1 MFQIRNMTPEDFAF
15 AVQITDQMS
24 WGLTEEDFE
33 FMIELEPEGSFVL
46 LDGSGK
52 IGIATTVS
60 FGKIGW
66 FGNLI
71 VSEKRR
77 KQGAGSSLV
86 KHAIKYLRSK
96 NVETVGLYA
105 YTERIP
111 FYEKLGFQ
119 FDSEFT
125 VLKGTAFSSQVKPNL
140 KRVEKQ
146 DVSKI
151 IDYDSSCF
159 GASRGKPLE
168 PILSDPD
175 NLCYMHVED
184 GQISGYAV
192 AKVYRGV
199 AELGPLMCQQGRGDV
214 AINLLRTILRK
225 LKGREVSMCVAEK
238 ENSIVNMLKESEFSE
253 SFRVARMFLGR
264 PVGGNYIYVAE
275 SLERG

>member
-1 MFQIRNMTPEDFAF
+1 MFQVRNMTLEGFPF
-15 AVQITDQMS
+15 AVQITDQMG
-24 WGLTEEDFE
+24 WGLAKEDFE
-33 FMIELEPEGSFVL
+33 FMIELEPQGAFIL
-46 LDGSGK
+46 LDGSEK

-66 FGNLI
+66 FGNLV

-77 KQGAGSSLV
+77 KEGAGSLLV

-105 YTERIP
+105 YMERIP
-111 FYEKLGFQ
+111 FYERLGFQ

-125 VLKGTAFSSQVKPNL
+125 VLKGTALSSQVKPNL

-159 GASRGKPLE
+159 GASRRKLLE

-199 AELGPLMCQQGRGDV
+199 AELGPSMCQKGRGDV

-253 SFRVARMFLGR
+253 SFHVARMFLGR
-264 PVGGNYIYVAE
+264 PVGGNCIYVAE

>member
-1 MFQIRNMTPEDFAF
+1 MTPEDFAF
-15 AVQITDQMS
+15 AVQITDQIG
-24 WGLTEEDFE
+24 WGLAKEDFK
-33 FMIELEPEGSFVL
+33 FMIELEPKGSFIL
-46 LDGSGK
+46 LDDSEK

-60 FGKIGW
+60 FGKLGW

-77 KQGAGSSLV
+77 KEGAGSLLV
-86 KHAIKYLRSK
+86 KHAIKYLTSK
-96 NVETVGLYA
+96 KVETIGLYA
-105 YTERIP
+105 YMERIP
-111 FYEKLGFQ
+111 FYKRLGFQ
-119 FDSEFT
+119 LDSGFT

-140 KRVEKQ
+140 KRAEKQ
-146 DVSKI
+146 DISKI

-159 GASRGKPLE
+159 GASRRKLLE
-168 PILSDPD
+168 PILSDQD
-175 NLCYMHVED
+175 NLCYMHVKD

-199 AELGPLMCQQGRGDV
+199 AELGPLMCQQRRGDI

-238 ENSIVNMLKESEFSE
+238 EKLLLNMLKESEFSE

-264 PVGGNYIYVAE
+264 PVGGNCIYVAE

>member
-1 MFQIRNMTPEDFAF
+1 MFQVRSMTPEDFAF
-15 AVQITDQMS
+15 AVQITDQIG
-24 WGLTEEDFE
+24 WGLAKEDFE
-33 FMIELEPEGSFVL
+33 FMIELEPKGSFIL
-46 LDGSGK
+46 LDDSEK

-77 KQGAGSSLV
+77 KEGAGSLLV
-86 KHAIKYLRSK
+86 KHAIKYLTSK
-96 NVETVGLYA
+96 KVETIGLYA
-105 YTERIP
+105 YMERIP
-111 FYEKLGFQ
+111 FYKRLGFQ
-119 FDSEFT
+119 LDSGFT

-140 KRVEKQ
+140 KRAEKQ
-146 DVSKI
+146 DISKI

-159 GASRGKPLE
+159 GASRRKLLE
-168 PILSDPD
+168 PILSDQD
-175 NLCYMHVED
+175 NLCYIHVEG

-199 AELGPLMCQQGRGDV
+199 AELGPLMCQQRRGDV

-238 ENSIVNMLKESEFSE
+238 EKLLLNMLKESEFSE

-264 PVGGNYIYVAE
+264 PVGGNCIYVAE

>member
-1 MFQIRNMTPEDFAF
+1 MFQVRSMTPEDFAF
-15 AVQITDQMS
+15 AIQITDQIG
-24 WGLTEEDFE
+24 WGLAKEDFK
-33 FMIELEPEGSFVL
+33 FMIELEPKGSFIL
-46 LDGSGK
+46 LDDSEK

-77 KQGAGSSLV
+77 KEGAGSLLV
-86 KHAIKYLRSK
+86 KHAIKYLTSK
-96 NVETVGLYA
+96 KVETIGLYA
-105 YTERIP
+105 YMERIP
-111 FYEKLGFQ
+111 FYKRLGFQ
-119 FDSEFT
+119 LDSGFT
-125 VLKGTAFSSQVKPNL
+125 VLKGTAFSSQIKPNL
-140 KRVEKQ
+140 KRAEKQ
-146 DVSKI
+146 DINKI
-151 IDYDSSCF
+151 IDYDGSCF
-159 GASRGKPLE
+159 GASRRKLLE
-168 PILSDPD
+168 PILSDQD
-175 NLCYMHVED
+175 NLCYMHVEG

-199 AELGPLMCQQGRGDV
+199 AELGPLMCQQRRGDV

-238 ENSIVNMLKESEFSE
+238 EKLLLNKLKESEFSE

-264 PVGGNYIYVAE
+264 PVGGNCIYVAE

>member
-1 MFQIRNMTPEDFAF
+1 MFQVRSMAPEDFAF
-15 AVQITDQMS
+15 AIQITDQIG
-24 WGLTEEDFE
+24 WGLAKEDFK
-33 FMIELEPEGSFVL
+33 FMIELEPKGSFIL
-46 LDGSGK
+46 LDDSEK

-77 KQGAGSSLV
+77 KEGAGSLLV
-86 KHAIKYLRSK
+86 KHAIKYLTSK
-96 NVETVGLYA
+96 KVETIGLYA
-105 YTERIP
+105 YMERIP
-111 FYEKLGFQ
+111 FYKRLGFQ
-119 FDSEFT
+119 LDSGFT
-125 VLKGTAFSSQVKPNL
+125 VLKGTAFSSQIKPNL
-140 KRVEKQ
+140 KRAEKQ
-146 DVSKI
+146 DINKI
-151 IDYDSSCF
+151 IDYDGSCF
-159 GASRGKPLE
+159 GASRRKLLE
-168 PILSDPD
+168 PILSDQD
-175 NLCYMHVED
+175 NLCYMHVKD

-199 AELGPLMCQQGRGDV
+199 AELGPLMCQQRRGDV

-238 ENSIVNMLKESEFSE
+238 EKLLLNMLKESEFSD

-264 PVGGNYIYVAE
+264 PVGGNCIYVAE

>member
-1 MFQIRNMTPEDFAF
+1 MFQVRSMTHEDFAF
-15 AVQITDQMS
+15 AIQITDQIG
-24 WGLTEEDFE
+24 WGLAKEDFK
-33 FMIELEPEGSFVL
+33 FMIELEPKGSFIL
-46 LDGSGK
+46 LDDSEK

-77 KQGAGSSLV
+77 KEGAGSLLV
-86 KHAIKYLRSK
+86 KHAIKYLTSK
-96 NVETVGLYA
+96 KVETIGLYA
-105 YTERIP
+105 YMERIP
-111 FYEKLGFQ
+111 FYKRLGFQ
-119 FDSEFT
+119 LDSGFT
-125 VLKGTAFSSQVKPNL
+125 VLKGTAFSSQIKPNL
-140 KRVEKQ
+140 KRAEKQ
-146 DVSKI
+146 DINKI

-159 GASRGKPLE
+159 GASRRKLLE
-168 PILSDPD
+168 PILSDQD
-175 NLCYMHVED
+175 NLCYMHIQD

-199 AELGPLMCQQGRGDV
+199 AELGPLMCQQGRRDI
-214 AINLLRTILRK
+214 AINLLRTILRR

-238 ENSIVNMLKESEFSE
+238 EKPLLNMLKESEFSE

-264 PVGGNYIYVAE
+264 PVGGNCIYVAE

>member
-1 MFQIRNMTPEDFAF
+1 MFQVRSMTPEDFAF
-15 AVQITDQMS
+15 AIQITDQIG
-24 WGLTEEDFE
+24 WGLAKEDFK
-33 FMIELEPEGSFVL
+33 FMIELEPKGSFIL
-46 LDGSGK
+46 LDDSEK

-77 KQGAGSSLV
+77 KEGAGSLLV
-86 KHAIKYLRSK
+86 KHAIKYLTSK
-96 NVETVGLYA
+96 KVETIGLYA
-105 YTERIP
+105 YMERIP
-111 FYEKLGFQ
+111 FYKRLGFQ
-119 FDSEFT
+119 LDSGFT

-140 KRVEKQ
+140 KRAEKQ
-146 DVSKI
+146 DISKI

-159 GASRGKPLE
+159 GASRRKLLE
-168 PILSDPD
+168 PILSDQD
-175 NLCYMHVED
+175 NLCYMHVEG

-199 AELGPLMCQQGRGDV
+199 AELGPLMCQQRRGDV

-238 ENSIVNMLKESEFSE
+238 EKLLLNKLKESEFSE

-264 PVGGNYIYVAE
+264 PVGGNCIYVAE

>member
-52 IGIATTVS
+52 IGIATTVG
-60 FGKIGW
+60 FGKVGW
-66 FGNLI
+66 FGNLV

-77 KQGAGSSLV
+77 KEGAGSTLV
-86 KHAIKYLRSK
+86 KHAIEYLAGK
-96 NVETVGLYA
+96 KVETIGLYA
-105 YTERIP
+105 YMERIP

-119 FDSEFT
+119 FDSEFI
-125 VLKGTAFSSQVKPNL
+125 VLKGTVPSLQIKPSL
-140 KRVEKQ
+140 KRAEKQ
-146 DVSKI
+146 DINKI
-151 IDYDSSCF
+151 IDYDNSCF
-159 GASRGKPLE
+159 GASRKKLLE
-168 PILSDPD
+168 LILSDPD
-175 NLCYMHVED
+175 NLCYTDIE
-184 GQISGYAV
+184 GGKISGYAE

-199 AELGPLMCQQGRGDV
+199 AELGPLTCQQGRGDV
-214 AINLLRTILRK
+214 AINLLRTTLGK
-225 LKGREVSMCVAEK
+225 LKGREVSMCIAEK

-253 SFRVARMFLGR
+253 SFRVARMFLGK
-264 PVGGNYIYVAE
+264 PVGGNCIYVAE